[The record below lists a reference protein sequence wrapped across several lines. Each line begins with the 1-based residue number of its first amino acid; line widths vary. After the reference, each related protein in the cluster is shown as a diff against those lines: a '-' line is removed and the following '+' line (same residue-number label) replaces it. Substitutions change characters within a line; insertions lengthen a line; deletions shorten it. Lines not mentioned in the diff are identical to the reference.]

1 MQQVMKELI
10 EKVKAVLEENHL
22 WGEVDQY
29 LDLPVIEINISWGD
43 WKHDHLACDW
53 AIKESDL
60 PLHKI
65 GDQVTEEDGSDC
77 FSAVHYY
84 IVTA

>member
-1 MQQVMKELI
+1 MQQIMKELI
-10 EKVKAVLEENHL
+10 EKVKAVLKENHL